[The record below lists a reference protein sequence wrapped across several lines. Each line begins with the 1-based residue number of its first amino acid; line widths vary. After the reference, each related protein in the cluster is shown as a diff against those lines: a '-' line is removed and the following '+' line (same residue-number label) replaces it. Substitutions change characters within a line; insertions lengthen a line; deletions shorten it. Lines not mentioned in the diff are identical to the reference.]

1 MEDEAVIKN
10 NITSLLTNAIKAELL
25 ISRPARAYNGQPK
38 PVRGTGPTPYSNRR
52 YTGRLYNSVEVEF
65 VEVEGQ
71 IKLQVSFPDA
81 PEWYWVN
88 YGRQGKRDNPAN
100 KYPPLSAID
109 RWVVAKPGI
118 NLAVRDTQG
127 RFIERKSLVYL
138 IQRSIGEYGY
148 FGIRFIDQAIRKTER
163 KLQEDFGELVAAY
176 FTNIINENI
185 LVGPV
190 NQR

>member
-1 MEDEAVIKN
+1 MEDEAVNKN
-10 NITSLLTNAIKAELL
+10 RITSLLRDAIKAELL
-25 ISRPARAYNGQPK
+25 IERPSKAYNGQPK
-38 PVRGTGPTPYSNRR
+38 PISGSGPTPYSKRR

-71 IKLQVSFPDA
+71 LKLQVSFPDA

-118 NLAVRDTQG
+118 NLSVRDRQG

-148 FGIRFIDQAIRKTER
+148 FGIRFIDQAIRKTQR
-163 KLQEDFGELVAAY
+163 KLQDEFGELVAAY